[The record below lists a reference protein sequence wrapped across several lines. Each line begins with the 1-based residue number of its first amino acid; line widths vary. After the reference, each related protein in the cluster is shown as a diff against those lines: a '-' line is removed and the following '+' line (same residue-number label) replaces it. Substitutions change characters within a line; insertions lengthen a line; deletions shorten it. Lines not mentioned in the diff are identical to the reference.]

1 MLSYASWNIRC
12 YLVGG
17 FEFLSMCECISLGL
31 VFFTENWSLEITGE
45 VLNPKER
52 HPNFKKI
59 ICPLIV
65 LKGAI
70 FYFWNLPM
78 KHLLAS
84 AEYFL
89 LIPFDFKVAPSNPG
103 RERNSWIVLDST
115 WGNVGILP
123 GRRVCSRSPK
133 IRQGS
138 LPFSAVTRN
147 RTCYGHTLQDWR
159 LAWWKD
165 TQNCTQHFS
174 KTAQKNRHPWAPP
187 TLRGQLLPRFIL
199 LSLHDCSVGSAASVP
214 HIHATQQTLK
224 NFIKHPHR
232 KTKKHP
238 VSYSNSI
245 SKLTFSGSVLVF
257 FVVVCLFVCFW
268 SCLLTCRILVPW
280 PGIEPVSP
288 CSESPES

>member
-52 HPNFKKI
+52 HPHFKKI

-123 GRRVCSRSPK
+123 AWGFAPP
-133 IRQGS
+133 QS
-138 LPFSAVTRN
+138 LPWASHWEN
-147 RTCYGHTLQDWR
+147 LEPER
-159 LAWWKD
+159 LRPVLA
-165 TQNCTQHFS
+165 
-174 KTAQKNRHPWAPP
+174 
-187 TLRGQLLPRFIL
+187 
-199 LSLHDCSVGSAASVP
+199 
-214 HIHATQQTLK
+214 
-224 NFIKHPHR
+224 
-232 KTKKHP
+232 KKE
-238 VSYSNSI
+238 
-245 SKLTFSGSVLVF
+245 G
-257 FVVVCLFVCFW
+257 
-268 SCLLTCRILVPW
+268 
-280 PGIEPVSP
+280 
-288 CSESPES
+288 